1 MYNELIDALR
11 NCACIKTDASCANC
25 GYARSTECKR
35 RMIEDAADAIERLMD
50 EVEHKETV
58 IQAMLQQSEKQQAE
72 AEKWKQAWATLY
84 DVYANGKGKK

>member
-1 MYNELIDALR
+1 MTNAERIKALR
-11 NCACIKTDASCANC
+11 VCADCTDLQYGTGRERCTISLM
-25 GYARSTECKR
+25 R
-35 RMIEDAADAIERLMD
+35 DAADAIERLMD

-84 DVYANGKGKK
+84 DVYANGKRRS